1 MTAADLSATMA
12 TAAEAADLIRIL
24 VSIRYR
30 PLTFFDVVWVIGA
43 ESSPSSVF
51 VSNLSG
57 YLK

>member
-30 PLTFFDVVWVIGA
+30 PLTFFDVV
-43 ESSPSSVF
+43 
-51 VSNLSG
+51 
-57 YLK
+57 